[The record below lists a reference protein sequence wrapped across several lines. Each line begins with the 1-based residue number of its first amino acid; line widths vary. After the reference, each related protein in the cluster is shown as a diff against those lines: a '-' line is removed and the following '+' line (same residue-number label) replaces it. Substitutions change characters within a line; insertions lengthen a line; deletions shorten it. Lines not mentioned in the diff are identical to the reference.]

1 MKRVLTAVISL
12 LLTPF
17 AISGVQK
24 AADAGHTG
32 QAVAAAVLAAG
43 AAFTFGW
50 VTAQAGMAVRSYA
63 NPQLSRG
70 RWGGGWR

>member
-32 QAVAAAVLAAG
+32 QAVAAAVLAAA

-50 VTAQAGMAVRSYA
+50 ITAQAGMAVRAYGT
-63 NPQLSRG
+63 PRG
-70 RWGGGWR
+70 RWGGDWR